1 MPRTSA
7 DSAHAPIDPL
17 AADRECPKCGAETEP
32 IEIAVEGLPLE
43 QLQLCP
49 ACYLVTWRDHEGFHI
64 RQGSPVK
71 QVDGSCEG
79 PDRLLYARE
88 HRPSS
93 C

>member
-1 MPRTSA
+1 MPRTSP
-7 DSAHAPIDPL
+7 DSTYTPVDLRAT
-17 AADRECPKCGAETEP
+17 DRECPKCGAETEP
-32 IEIAVEGLPLE
+32 IEITIEGLALE

-71 QVDGSCEG
+71 DGDSCGER

-88 HRPSS
+88 QRPSS

>member
-1 MPRTSA
+1 MPRINA
-7 DSAHAPIDPL
+7 DSAHAPVDL
-17 AADRECPKCGAETEP
+17 LGADRECPQCGAETEP

-49 ACYLVTWRDHEGFHI
+49 ACYLVTWRDHEGFHV

-71 QVDGSCEG
+71 QADGSGEG
-79 PDRLLYARE
+79 PDRLLYAHE
-88 HRPSS
+88 HRRSS

>member
-1 MPRTSA
+1 MPRTSIDSVPAPA
-7 DSAHAPIDPL
+7 DLL

-32 IEIAVEGLPLE
+32 IESAVEGLALE

-71 QVDGSCEG
+71 EADGSGDG
-79 PDRLLYARE
+79 PDRLLYVRE
-88 HRPSS
+88 QRHSS

>member
-7 DSAHAPIDPL
+7 DSAHTTVDLMAT
-17 AADRECPKCGAETEP
+17 DRECPKCGAATEP
-32 IEIAVEGLPLE
+32 IEVAVEGLPLE

-64 RQGSPVK
+64 RQGSPVREGGG
-71 QVDGSCEG
+71 DG
-79 PDRLLYARE
+79 PDRVLYACE
-88 HRPSS
+88 QRPSS

>member
-1 MPRTSA
+1 MSRTSA
-7 DSAHAPIDPL
+7 DSARTPVDL
-17 AADRECPKCGAETEP
+17 ATDRECPKCGAKTEP
-32 IEIAVEGLPLE
+32 IEIAVEGLALE

-71 QVDGSCEG
+71 EGHSCG
-79 PDRLLYARE
+79 ARLDRLLYACE
-88 HRPSS
+88 QRPSS